1 MNHRYLNGYSYEPT
15 WSQFFMTSSGR
26 RAGLLSLQV
35 LWLHVCLIIS
45 PNPLCPPSCPAPQP
59 LSPPRPPVAECDIN
73 PEPLGMDCVMSH
85 RLSVSFLKS
94 KHCQFPSTIAPLV
107 LAEGRA
113 CCMATVGLPPEAPCE
128 KVRVCSWKKIFLSL
142 PLWLLFVS
150 LAAPSLPVITPS
162 LPLLMPFSPS
172 QPPDTYYWVCREW
185 HKPCLPLAAL
195 LWP

>member
-1 MNHRYLNGYSYEPT
+1 
-15 WSQFFMTSSGR
+15 MTSSGR

-94 KHCQFPSTIAPLV
+94 KHCQFPRTIAPLV
-107 LAEGRA
+107 LAERRA
-113 CCMATVGLPPEAPCE
+113 CCMATVGLPPEAPWE
-128 KVRVCSWKKIFLSL
+128 KVRVCSWKRIFLSL

-150 LAAPSLPVITPS
+150 LAAPSLPVVTPS
-162 LPLLMPFSPS
+162 LPLPMPFSPS
-172 QPPDTYYWVCREW
+172 HLLTPTTGCVENGISLACPSQPSCGHEESQTLVEVHTEAGRVE
-185 HKPCLPLAAL
+185 
-195 LWP
+195 

>member
-1 MNHRYLNGYSYEPT
+1 MHTGTQASIGQGGRGSPCFCIRNKVLKQIEAASLCAREHLRGMNHRYLNGYSYEPT

-94 KHCQFPSTIAPLV
+94 KHCQFPRTIAPLV
-107 LAEGRA
+107 LAERRA
-113 CCMATVGLPPEAPCE
+113 CCMATVGLPPEAP
-128 KVRVCSWKKIFLSL
+128 
-142 PLWLLFVS
+142 
-150 LAAPSLPVITPS
+150 
-162 LPLLMPFSPS
+162 
-172 QPPDTYYWVCREW
+172 
-185 HKPCLPLAAL
+185 
-195 LWP
+195 